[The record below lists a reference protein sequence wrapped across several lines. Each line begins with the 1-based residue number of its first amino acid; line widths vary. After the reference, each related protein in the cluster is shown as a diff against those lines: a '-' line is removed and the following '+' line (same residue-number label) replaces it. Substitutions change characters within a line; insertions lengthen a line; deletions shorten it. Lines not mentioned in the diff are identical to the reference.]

1 MRTKKPGIERHRQ
14 FPFSVSIQQAVMQ
27 TLTPEQLH
35 DMLRTP
41 ENLRLIDV
49 REPEEHAE
57 FNLGGTLIPLNEI
70 VARMGELPRELPV
83 VLYCRKGIRSALAI
97 QRLRDKHP
105 FANLFNLAGGTEAW
119 KRRFPD
125 KSE

>member
-1 MRTKKPGIERHRQ
+1 
-14 FPFSVSIQQAVMQ
+14 MQ

-35 DMLRTP
+35 DMLRKP

-105 FANLFNLAGGTEAW
+105 FDNLFNLAGGTEAW